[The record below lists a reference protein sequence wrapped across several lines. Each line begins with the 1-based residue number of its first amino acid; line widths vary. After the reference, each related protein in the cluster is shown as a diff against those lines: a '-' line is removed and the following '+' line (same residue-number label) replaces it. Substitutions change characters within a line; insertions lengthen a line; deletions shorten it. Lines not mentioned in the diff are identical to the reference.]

1 MTELTEALTAGGGSK
16 ITMDRLE
23 QSIKT
28 LKNLFIER
36 HETIEVRQQQF
47 KLKIIITITF
57 CRIWLQHQRRKS
69 SLLVLISLILEF
81 SECNSILFYKT
92 FY

>member
-1 MTELTEALTAGGGSK
+1 MCWDKLDADVTELTEALTAGGGSK

-36 HETIEVRQQQF
+36 HETIEVRQQPL
-47 KLKIIITITF
+47 KMKIII
-57 CRIWLQHQRRKS
+57 
-69 SLLVLISLILEF
+69 
-81 SECNSILFYKT
+81 
-92 FY
+92 

>member
-1 MTELTEALTAGGGSK
+1 MCWDKLDADVTELTAALTNGGGSK

-36 HETIEVRQQQF
+36 QTTIDVS
-47 KLKIIITITF
+47 KL
-57 CRIWLQHQRRKS
+57 
-69 SLLVLISLILEF
+69 
-81 SECNSILFYKT
+81 LFIYKNNK
-92 FY
+92 YM